1 MLKKLFKKNKRKMEI
16 YAPINGQIVSIE
28 DVPDPVFSEKM
39 MGEGIAI
46 IPNEGKVHAPVDGEI
61 VQIPQTKHAVGI
73 RAKDGSEILIHIGLE
88 TVSLDGE
95 GFSVSVNVG
104 DTVSVGE
111 PLVQFDL
118 DYVREH
124 AKDIITPIV
133 ITNSA
138 EMDKQYVM
146 TEETE
151 SKIGET
157 VLITA
162 DRK

>member
-73 RAKDGSEILIHIGLE
+73 RAKDDSEILIHIGLE

>member
-1 MLKKLFKKNKRKMEI
+1 I

-73 RAKDGSEILIHIGLE
+73 RAKDGSEILIHIRLE
-88 TVSLDGE
+88 SVSLDGE
-95 GFSVSVNVG
+95 GFSVSVNVS

-111 PLVQFDL
+111 PLIQFDL
-118 DYVREH
+118 YYVREH
-124 AKDIITPIV
+124 TKDIITPIV

-138 EMDKQYVM
+138 EMDKQYFM

-151 SKIGET
+151 RKIGET
-157 VLITA
+157 VQIKDNSKINVLVI
-162 DRK
+162 KNEVQ